1 MSLHIV
7 DRENSLRLLQ
17 NLVQM
22 FEGPLHGYEFYLRS
36 LFTATTFLP
45 PSIETRLGLTPTKLE
60 EKFLHTSRFDINEN

>member
-22 FEGPLHGYEFYLRS
+22 FEGPLHEYDFLS
-36 LFTATTFLP
+36 L
-45 PSIETRLGLTPTKLE
+45 
-60 EKFLHTSRFDINEN
+60 